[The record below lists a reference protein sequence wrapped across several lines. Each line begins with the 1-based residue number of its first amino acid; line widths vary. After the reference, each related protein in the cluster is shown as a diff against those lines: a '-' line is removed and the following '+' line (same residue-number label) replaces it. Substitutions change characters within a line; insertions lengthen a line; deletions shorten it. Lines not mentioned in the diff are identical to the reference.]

1 MGHKSR
7 WAKPANPSSNPAE
20 FKQVL
25 VFRSDLG
32 MSPGKMAAQAAHAS
46 LLAHD
51 AASPEA
57 RRAWKK
63 GGAKKVALKVATLK
77 ELLRL
82 RDEARQ
88 MGLSHGLVEDAGHT
102 ELPPGTVT
110 ALGIGPAPEADVDRL
125 TGNLPLL

>member
-1 MGHKSR
+1 MARSKSV
-7 WAKPANPSSNPAE
+7 E

-25 VFRSDLG
+25 VLRSDLG

-51 AASPEA
+51 AAPEEA
-57 RRAWKK
+57 RRIWKK
-63 GGAKKVALKVATLK
+63 TGAKKVALKVATLK

-82 RDEARQ
+82 RDEARG
-88 MGLSHGLVEDAGHT
+88 MGLPFGLVEDAGHT
-102 ELPPGTVT
+102 ELPPGSVT

-125 TGNLPLL
+125 TGDLPLQ